1 MSCGLWSR
9 VHSQSLATVPGTV
22 IMHFFLLAF
31 VRLKTLLQFFGDDRV
46 CLPPFLYS
54 MFVVGFS
61 ILLFSFSDGSAV
73 PLNVN
78 SIALCLPV
86 SMVSNR
92 PLERLR

>member
-1 MSCGLWSR
+1 MGYGAEFILKVSLLCKSCYSNYAL
-9 VHSQSLATVPGTV
+9 
-22 IMHFFLLAF
+22 FLLAF
-31 VRLKTLLQFFGDDRV
+31 VRLKTLLQFFGDDCV

-54 MFVVGFS
+54 TFVVGFS
-61 ILLFSFSDGSAV
+61 ILLFSFYDGSAV

-86 SMVSNR
+86 GMVSNR